1 MVIEKIILFVTNIFV
16 DHRLEL
22 NRIAPED
29 ADAIKGQIV
38 VSLTSRD
45 GPICGNPLAVVGP
58 SGDIQGPPDVPNGD
72 HAPSTNTTNGH
83 DQLPLPREWEKRR
96 TSEGRVYYVNH
107 TTKTTQWER
116 PTGPSTS
123 SSSSSIS
130 AATGRNVIE
139 RVPTAAAPSSSTS
152 SRFASAKASLNA
164 TTHDETTPTPAGKPA
179 DGASPIM

>member
-1 MVIEKIILFVTNIFV
+1 MFTCV

-29 ADAIKGQIV
+29 ADAVKGQIV

-58 SGDIQGPPDVPNGD
+58 SGVIQGPPDLPNGD
-72 HAPSTNTTNGH
+72 HATTSPTTTSVTTNGYE
-83 DQLPLPREWEKRR
+83 QLPLPREWEKRR

-116 PTGPSTS
+116 PTGSVSPSSAPS
-123 SSSSSIS
+123 SSSSSS
-130 AATGRNVIE
+130 VVVANGSRNAID
-139 RVPTAAAPSSSTS
+139 RQPAAAPSSSSS
-152 SRFASAKASLNA
+152 SRFASAHASNA
-164 TTHDETTPTPAGKPA
+164 AHDETTPTPAGKPA
-179 DGASPIM
+179 DGAAPIM

>member
-1 MVIEKIILFVTNIFV
+1 MFRLCAI

-22 NRIAPED
+22 NRISPEEE
-29 ADAIKGQIV
+29 AVKGQIV

-58 SGDIQGPPDVPNGD
+58 SGLIQGPPDVPNGH
-72 HAPSTNTTNGH
+72 HATSPSTTTTTATSPTNGQ

-116 PTGPSTS
+116 PTGS
-123 SSSSSIS
+123 SSSPSVSSVTIVGNG
-130 AATGRNVIE
+130 TRNAID
-139 RVPTAAAPSSSTS
+139 RLPAAAPSSSS
-152 SRFASAKASLNA
+152 SRFTSANTQNAS
-164 TTHDETTPTPAGKPA
+164 HDETTPTPAGKPV
-179 DGASPIM
+179 DGAAPIM